1 MKLVEHKESTSQIF
15 SVLHSRIQQIK
26 QNYTEFIQQN
36 QHNLFVFTLDSFYF
50 QGKLIDIEYEDMQR
64 LYFAITNKM
73 YCEYY
78 KLHKIIVS
86 YVEENVTDQKLL
98 DMVRVP
104 TTYPVYKDLEPF
116 KQYDFQW
123 IKELHEAILVLLTS
137 MNSHIL
143 NKEHD
148 LKIYQTKNQIGF
160 SIDNFVNTFNFNINM
175 MREKIMLFIS
185 YIEFFHKTHSK
196 YFTRFMTKIQL
207 MLSQLNHDI
216 KFESVDTKKSSKKII
231 SQLKNDQIDKHIVNE
246 LKRAM
251 MDDVASST
259 GSDMTIV
266 EPARKPLKMV
276 ILTDEYPATPAPS
289 LASVNSSSISM
300 STAADSDITTS
311 RKDTLS
317 SDEDFPDPPA
327 IELIPVPSFFS
338 SDGSTPTNFDGV
350 IEDVQEVTIDVVE
363 VADTPLDVQ
372 EVVADAVVEDLHTE
386 DVHAEPEPESQ
397 TEYIVGQPEENT
409 NLLDPVSEPIESINE
424 PVENT
429 ASDPI
434 ELAE

>member
-1 MKLVEHKESTSQIF
+1 MYNLSTYSMEQRINELKTDFMKLVEHKEMTSQIF
-15 SVLHSRIQQIK
+15 TVLHSRIQQIK

-36 QHNLFVFTLDSFYF
+36 QHTLFVFTLDSFYF

-78 KLHKIIVS
+78 KLHKIIIS

-104 TTYPVYKDLEPF
+104 NTYPVYKDLEPF

-137 MNSHIL
+137 LNSHIL

-148 LKIYQTKNQIGF
+148 LKVYQTKNQIGF
-160 SIDNFVNTFNFNINM
+160 SIDNFVNTFHFNITM

-216 KFESVDTKKSSKKII
+216 KFESVDSKKSSKKII
-231 SQLKNDQIDKHIVNE
+231 HQLKNEQIDTHIVDE

-251 MDDVASST
+251 MDDGASST
-259 GSDMTIV
+259 GSELTVSTTI
-266 EPARKPLKMV
+266 RKPPALKMV
-276 ILTDEYPATPAPS
+276 ILADEYPPTPAPS
-289 LASVNSSSISM
+289 LVSVNSLQSDDMPTDM
-300 STAADSDITTS
+300 SGSADSVFS

-317 SDEDFPDPPA
+317 SDEDDFPAPPSIEMLMRESPIGLFVEPTEPDPQNDPQN
-327 IELIPVPSFFS
+327 E
-338 SDGSTPTNFDGV
+338 
-350 IEDVQEVTIDVVE
+350 
-363 VADTPLDVQ
+363 
-372 EVVADAVVEDLHTE
+372 
-386 DVHAEPEPESQ
+386 EPEPENVSQ
-397 TEYIVGQPEENT
+397 
-409 NLLDPVSEPIESINE
+409 NE
-424 PVENT
+424 PHAEPKEN
-429 ASDPI
+429 
-434 ELAE
+434 AEPNLVI